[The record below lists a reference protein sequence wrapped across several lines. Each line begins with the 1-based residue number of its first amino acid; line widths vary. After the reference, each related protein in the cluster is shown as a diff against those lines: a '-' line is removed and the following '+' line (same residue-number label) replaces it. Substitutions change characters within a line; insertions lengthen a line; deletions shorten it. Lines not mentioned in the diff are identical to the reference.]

1 MAKDGLGMRVFVH
14 VNRKTEENK
23 KESPGPSRTPGGEHR
38 SNIEESLSP
47 SWLASPGAGGM
58 VNRKRIDFSSSQA
71 PAQPTERKTR
81 CMYKL
86 IELEGEYLGLSI
98 SSPPQGDLGGRPNS
112 SRSAPGEGGG
122 M

>member
-1 MAKDGLGMRVFVH
+1 MAKDGLGRRVFVY

-23 KESPGPSRTPGGEHR
+23 KESPGPRRTPGGEHR

-47 SWLASPGAGGM
+47 SWLACPAAGGR
-58 VNRKRIDFSSSQA
+58 VHSKGIDWAASPA
-71 PAQPTERKTR
+71 PAQPGERKTR

-98 SSPPQGDLGGRPNS
+98 SSPPRGDLGGRPHS
-112 SRSAPGEGGG
+112 RRSAPGEGGG